1 MPLQDFLTAAYLL
14 TRRDTLLTRD
24 EFCQAVATIGDG
36 SEHVDLPPPAILKP
50 VPLWTGKQV
59 FNLLLRPNRSVRLH
73 STFELKARNNTKT
86 NWEDPDDG

>member
-1 MPLQDFLTAAYLL
+1 MTAAYLL

-59 FNLLLRPNRSVRLH
+59 FNLLLRPNKAVRLH
-73 STFELKARNNTKT
+73 STFELKARNNTRT